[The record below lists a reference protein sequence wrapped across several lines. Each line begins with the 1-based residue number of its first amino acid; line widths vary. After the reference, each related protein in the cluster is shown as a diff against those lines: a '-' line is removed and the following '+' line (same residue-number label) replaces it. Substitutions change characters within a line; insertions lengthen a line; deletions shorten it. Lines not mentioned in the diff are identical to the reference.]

1 MKIYY
6 AKFYQAVQL
15 GKDGHTFIG
24 GKEPKVKGVSM
35 NYDSGLLEI
44 SAPSIRTA
52 VVPFSNIMFMHLAD
66 EPKAKKA

>member
-35 NYDSGLLEI
+35 EYSNGILEV
-44 SAPSIRTA
+44 SAPNIRTA
-52 VVPFSNIMFMHLAD
+52 LVPFSNIMFMHVAD
-66 EPKAKKA
+66 EPKAKTK